1 MLLGGVLLSVWG
13 ETKRRV
19 VTVMASTLLAGIG
32 ITLIAFV
39 PSNGFLIALGLML
52 FVGLMLPILNG
63 SVNAMM
69 QACVPAGLQ
78 GRVFALLGA
87 LAMAAS
93 PIGLAIGGPLAD
105 SIGIQPLFLVAG
117 VPTATMGIIG
127 FLLPSLMR
135 VEEPDSRPSKD
146 MLAGF
151 TTIREEAESGEF

>member
-1 MLLGGVLLSVWG
+1 
-13 ETKRRV
+13 
-19 VTVMASTLLAGIG
+19 MASTLLAGIG

-39 PSNGFLIALGLML
+39 PSNGFLIALWLML

-63 SVNAMM
+63 SVMAMM

-87 LAMAAS
+87 LAMAVS

-117 VPTATMGIIG
+117 VPTAVMGIIG

-135 VEEPDSRPSKD
+135 VEEPDSRPRKEVLMGLS
-146 MLAGF
+146 
-151 TTIREEAESGEF
+151 TITDVLGPNRPQS